1 MGFAYIYPTKS
12 AYIEDSQ
19 PLHIFKIFFF
29 PAVLRSVVPLLF
41 VVRAS
46 THCVLPRKQVFLND
60 NDQVFVAA
68 CRAPLEAPDYSS
80 VAIQRFR
87 TTAVS
92 LRA

>member
-19 PLHIFKIFFF
+19 PLHIFICSF

-68 CRAPLEAPDYSS
+68 CRALLEAPDYSS

-92 LRA
+92 LHA